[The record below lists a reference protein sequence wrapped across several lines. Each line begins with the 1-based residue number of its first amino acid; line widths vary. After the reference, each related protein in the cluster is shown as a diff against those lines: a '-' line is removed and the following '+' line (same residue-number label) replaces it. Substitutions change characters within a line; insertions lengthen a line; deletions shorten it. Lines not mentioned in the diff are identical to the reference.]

1 MIPLAL
7 AYPLALLPFVALL
20 GALVWMARSTG
31 ASERPRPAAPE
42 VA

>member
-20 GALVWMARSTG
+20 VVLVWMARSTG
-31 ASERPRPAAPE
+31 APERPAAPK